1 MLNVGL
7 IGFGL
12 GGATFHAPFISR
24 TQGLRLSAIVT
35 GNEERR
41 RAASVEYPDAV
52 ILPDAAA
59 LLAESPDI
67 IVISTPNATHYP
79 LAREA
84 INAGAHVVVD
94 KPFSVSSADARALAQ
109 FAGAKGRFAIPF
121 QNRRWDGDFLTLKAL
136 IAAGTLGRVSRF
148 ESRFDRWRMIPKPG
162 WQLHDAAER
171 GESIL
176 HDLHTHLIDQALV
189 LFGPATH
196 VYAELRRVRPET
208 TVADDAF
215 VALTHASGVESHLTA
230 SIAAGQ
236 AGPRYHAMGSH
247 AAYVKHGVDIQEETL
262 RAGMRPGAPAYGD
275 EPRERWGTVG
285 AGAQVTEVPTLRGDY
300 SPFYA
305 GVAAAV
311 LDGAPLPV
319 DVERV
324 INGLEIVEAAF
335 RSSEQKEVIAL
346 EPA

>member
-24 TQGLRLSAIVT
+24 TPGLRLSVIVT
-35 GNEERR
+35 GNEDRR
-41 RAASVEYPDAV
+41 RAASAEYPDAT
-52 ILPDAAA
+52 ILPDVDA
-59 LLAESPDI
+59 LFADPPDI
-67 IVISTPNATHYP
+67 VAISTPNATHFP
-79 LAREA
+79 LATA
-84 INAGAHVVVD
+84 ALDAGAHVVVD
-94 KPFSVSSADARALAQ
+94 KPFSVSSADARALARH
-109 FAGAKGRFAIPF
+109 AGVNKRFAFPF
-121 QNRRWDGDFLTLKAL
+121 QNRRWDGDFLTLRAL
-136 IAAGTLGRVSRF
+136 IAAGTLGEVNRF
-148 ESRFDRWRMIPKPG
+148 ESRFDRWRVIPKPG
-162 WQLHDAAER
+162 WQLPDAAER

-189 LFGPATH
+189 LFGPVTH
-196 VYAELRRVRPET
+196 VYAELRNIRPET

-215 VALTHASGVESHLTA
+215 IALTHASGVQSHLTA

-236 AGPRYHAMGSH
+236 SGPRYHVMGSH

-262 RAGMRPGAPAYGD
+262 RAGMRPDAPGYGE

-285 AGAQVTEVPTLRGDY
+285 SGDRTTDVPTLRGDY
-300 SPFYA
+300 SLFYA
-305 GVAAAV
+305 GVAATV

-324 INGLEIVEAAF
+324 VSGLEIIEAAF
-335 RSSEQKEVIAL
+335 RSAARSEVIAL
-346 EPA
+346 DTD